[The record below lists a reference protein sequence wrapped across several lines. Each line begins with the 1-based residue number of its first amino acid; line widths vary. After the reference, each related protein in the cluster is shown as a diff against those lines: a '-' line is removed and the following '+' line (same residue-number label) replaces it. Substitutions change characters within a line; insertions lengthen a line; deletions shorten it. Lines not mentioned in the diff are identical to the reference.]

1 MKAQLLSYLLESG
14 ICFGVLYFFYVSAL
28 QGNTFFNANRAY
40 LLVAATLSWM
50 IPLLTFEPDVPL
62 IYGNPV
68 MARLPRTITVMETQV
83 AAEQYRI
90 APSDVVLW
98 LYLAGVLFFGL
109 RFAVRFSRLWWRVF
123 VTDKKPFAGYWRME
137 THGRLPTFSFFNFLF
152 WDGSQTLS
160 QAEECQILRHEMVH
174 IQEKHS
180 CDVLYAELLK
190 VVFWVNP
197 AMHLLKKDLQTLHE
211 YRADAV
217 VSREFGNPAYTS
229 ILIASFFR
237 QLECDFSHFFNQSS
251 IRQRTAMLQKPASA
265 RLRLSAFVFALPL
278 VGALLFA
285 FTFQEPLM
293 PQKPESFT
301 TPTDTS
307 KKEVTIAFAMTRD
320 NRPMEFSVK
329 KGLSVNDLPDLIQ
342 ATAVP
347 VNPGGKSTYK
357 VTEWV
362 IYLVNGSRPLTEL
375 RADSETADMQAFN
388 AQVKPGMRLVF
399 EVWEVVQLTPSGQII
414 YHVESATQRLNKG
427 VVVGSTIASVQIF

>member
-14 ICFGVLYFFYVSAL
+14 ICFGILYFFYVSAL
-28 QGNTFFNANRAY
+28 QGSTFFNANRAY
-40 LLVAATLSWM
+40 LLVAATLSWL
-50 IPLLTFEPDVPL
+50 IPLLTFAPDVPP

-68 MARLPRTITVMETQV
+68 MAGLPRTITVMETQV

-90 APSDVVLW
+90 SPSDVVLW

-123 VTDKKPFAGYWRME
+123 VTDKKPFAGHWRME

-160 QAEECQILRHEMVH
+160 QAEEGQILRHELVH

-180 CDVLYAELLK
+180 WDVLYAELLK
-190 VVFWVNP
+190 VVFWINP

-265 RLRLSAFVFALPL
+265 RLRLSAFAFALPL
-278 VGALLFA
+278 VGVLLFA
-285 FTFQEPLM
+285 FTLQQPA
-293 PQKPESFT
+293 
-301 TPTDTS
+301 PTLEKKSDFSWRMDTS
-307 KKEVTIAFAMTRD
+307 KKEVTIAFAMIRD
-320 NRPMEFSVK
+320 NRPLEFSVK

-342 ATAVP
+342 AKAIP

-357 VTEWV
+357 VTDWV
-362 IYLVNGSRPLTEL
+362 IYLVDGPRPLTEL
-375 RADSETADMQAFN
+375 RADSETATMQSFN

-399 EVWEVVQLTPSGQII
+399 EIIKVVKLAPSGQLIT
-414 YHVESATQRLNKG
+414 VG
-427 VVVGSTIASVQIF
+427 VAGSTIASVQIF

>member
-14 ICFGVLYFFYVSAL
+14 ICFGILYFFYVSAL
-28 QGNTFFNANRAY
+28 QKSTFFNANRAY
-40 LLVAATLSWM
+40 LLVAATLSWL
-50 IPLLTFEPDVPL
+50 IPLLTFAPDVPP

-68 MARLPRTITVMETQV
+68 MAGLPRTITVMETQV

-90 APSDVVLW
+90 SPSDVVLW

-109 RFAVRFSRLWWRVF
+109 RFAVRFSKLWWRVF
-123 VTDKKPFAGYWRME
+123 VTDKKPFAGHWRME

-160 QAEECQILRHEMVH
+160 QAEEGQILRHELVH

-180 CDVLYAELLK
+180 WDVLYAELLK
-190 VVFWVNP
+190 VVFWINP

-265 RLRLSAFVFALPL
+265 PLRLSAFAFALPL
-278 VGALLFA
+278 VGVLLFA
-285 FTFQEPLM
+285 FTLQQPA
-293 PQKPESFT
+293 
-301 TPTDTS
+301 PTLEKKSDFSWRMDTS
-307 KKEVTIAFAMTRD
+307 KKEVTIEFAMIRD
-320 NRPMEFSVK
+320 NRPLEFSVK

-342 ATAVP
+342 AKAIP

-357 VTEWV
+357 VTDWV
-362 IYLVNGSRPLTEL
+362 IYLVDGPRPLTEL
-375 RADSETADMQAFN
+375 RADSETATMQSFN

-399 EVWEVVQLTPSGQII
+399 EIIKVVKLAPSGQLIT
-414 YHVESATQRLNKG
+414 VG
-427 VVVGSTIASVQIF
+427 VAGSPIASVQIF

>member
-14 ICFGVLYFFYVSAL
+14 ICFGILYFFYVSAL
-28 QGNTFFNANRAY
+28 QGSTFFNANRAY
-40 LLVAATLSWM
+40 LLVAATLSWL
-50 IPLLTFEPDVPL
+50 IPLLTFAPDVPP

-68 MARLPRTITVMETQV
+68 MAGLPRTITVMETQV

-90 APSDVVLW
+90 SPSDVVLW

-123 VTDKKPFAGYWRME
+123 VTDKKPFAGHWRME

-160 QAEECQILRHEMVH
+160 QAEEGQILRHELVH

-180 CDVLYAELLK
+180 WDVLYAELLK
-190 VVFWVNP
+190 VVFWINP

-265 RLRLSAFVFALPL
+265 RLRLSAFAFALPL
-278 VGALLFA
+278 VGVLLFA
-285 FTFQEPLM
+285 FTLQQPA
-293 PQKPESFT
+293 
-301 TPTDTS
+301 PTLEKKSDFSWRMDTS
-307 KKEVTIAFAMTRD
+307 KKEVTIAFAMIRD
-320 NRPMEFSVK
+320 NRPLEFSVK

-342 ATAVP
+342 AKAIP

-357 VTEWV
+357 VTDWV
-362 IYLVNGSRPLTEL
+362 IYLVDGPRPLTEL
-375 RADSETADMQAFN
+375 RADSETAAMQSFN

-399 EVWEVVQLTPSGQII
+399 EIIKVVKLAPSGQLIT
-414 YHVESATQRLNKG
+414 VG
-427 VVVGSTIASVQIF
+427 VAGSTIASVQIF

>member
-28 QGNTFFNANRAY
+28 QKSTFFNANRAY
-40 LLVAATLSWM
+40 LLVAATLSWL
-50 IPLLTFEPDVPL
+50 IPLLTFAPDVPP

-68 MARLPRTITVMETQV
+68 MAGLPRTITVMETQV

-90 APSDVVLW
+90 SPSDVVLW

-123 VTDKKPFAGYWRME
+123 VTDKKPFAGHWRME

-160 QAEECQILRHEMVH
+160 QAEEGQILRHELVH

-180 CDVLYAELLK
+180 WDVLYAELLK
-190 VVFWVNP
+190 VVFWINP

-265 RLRLSAFVFALPL
+265 RLRLSAFAFALPL
-278 VGALLFA
+278 VGVLLFA
-285 FTFQEPLM
+285 FTLQQPA
-293 PQKPESFT
+293 
-301 TPTDTS
+301 PTLEKKSDFSWRMDTS
-307 KKEVTIAFAMTRD
+307 KKEVTIAFAMIRD
-320 NRPMEFSVK
+320 NRPLEFIVK

-342 ATAVP
+342 AKAIP

-357 VTEWV
+357 VTDWV
-362 IYLVNGSRPLTEL
+362 IYLVDGPRPLTEL
-375 RADSETADMQAFN
+375 RADSETATMQSFN

-399 EVWEVVQLTPSGQII
+399 EIIKVVKLAPSGQLIT
-414 YHVESATQRLNKG
+414 VG
-427 VVVGSTIASVQIF
+427 VAGSPIASVQIF

>member
-28 QGNTFFNANRAY
+28 QGSTFFNANRAY
-40 LLVAATLSWM
+40 LLVAATLSWL
-50 IPLLTFEPDVPL
+50 IPLLTFAPDVPP

-68 MARLPRTITVMETQV
+68 MAGLPRTITVMETQV

-90 APSDVVLW
+90 SPSDVVLW

-123 VTDKKPFAGYWRME
+123 VTDKKPFAGHWRME

-160 QAEECQILRHEMVH
+160 QAEEGQILRHELVH

-180 CDVLYAELLK
+180 WDVLYAELLK
-190 VVFWVNP
+190 VVFWINP

-265 RLRLSAFVFALPL
+265 RLRLSAFAFALPL
-278 VGALLFA
+278 VGVLLFA
-285 FTFQEPLM
+285 FTLQQPA
-293 PQKPESFT
+293 
-301 TPTDTS
+301 PTLEKKSDFSWRMDTS
-307 KKEVTIAFAMTRD
+307 KKEVTIAFAMIRD
-320 NRPMEFSVK
+320 NRPLEFIVK

-342 ATAVP
+342 AKAIP

-357 VTEWV
+357 VTDWV
-362 IYLVNGSRPLTEL
+362 IYLVDGPRPLTEL
-375 RADSETADMQAFN
+375 RADSETATMQSFN

-399 EVWEVVQLTPSGQII
+399 EIIKVVKLAPSGQLIT
-414 YHVESATQRLNKG
+414 VG
-427 VVVGSTIASVQIF
+427 VAGSPIASVQIF

>member
-14 ICFGVLYFFYVSAL
+14 ICFGILYFFYVSAL
-28 QGNTFFNANRAY
+28 QGSTFFNANRAY
-40 LLVAATLSWM
+40 LLVAATLSWL
-50 IPLLTFEPDVPL
+50 IPLLTFAPDVPP

-68 MARLPRTITVMETQV
+68 MAGLPRTITVMETQV

-90 APSDVVLW
+90 SPSDVVLW

-109 RFAVRFSRLWWRVF
+109 RFAVRFSKLWWRVF
-123 VTDKKPFAGYWRME
+123 VTDKKPFAGHWRME

-160 QAEECQILRHEMVH
+160 QAEEGQILRHELVH

-180 CDVLYAELLK
+180 WDVLYAELLK
-190 VVFWVNP
+190 VVFWINP

-265 RLRLSAFVFALPL
+265 PLRLSAFAFALPL
-278 VGALLFA
+278 VGVLLFA
-285 FTFQEPLM
+285 FTLQQPA
-293 PQKPESFT
+293 
-301 TPTDTS
+301 PTLEKKSDFSWRMDTS
-307 KKEVTIAFAMTRD
+307 KKEVTIEFAMIRD
-320 NRPMEFSVK
+320 NRLLEFSVK

-342 ATAVP
+342 AKAIP

-357 VTEWV
+357 VTDWV
-362 IYLVNGSRPLTEL
+362 IYLVDGPRPLTEL
-375 RADSETADMQAFN
+375 RADSETATMQSFN

-399 EVWEVVQLTPSGQII
+399 ELIKVVKLAPSGQLIT
-414 YHVESATQRLNKG
+414 VG
-427 VVVGSTIASVQIF
+427 VAGSPIASVQIF

>member
-14 ICFGVLYFFYVSAL
+14 ICFGILYFFYVSAL
-28 QGNTFFNANRAY
+28 QGSTFFNANRAY
-40 LLVAATLSWM
+40 LLVAATLSWL
-50 IPLLTFEPDVPL
+50 IPLLTFAPDVPP

-68 MARLPRTITVMETQV
+68 MAGLPRTITVMETQV

-90 APSDVVLW
+90 SPSDVVLW

-123 VTDKKPFAGYWRME
+123 VTDKKPFAGHWRME

-160 QAEECQILRHEMVH
+160 QAEECQILRHELVH

-180 CDVLYAELLK
+180 WDVLYAELLK
-190 VVFWVNP
+190 IVFWINP

-265 RLRLSAFVFALPL
+265 RLRLSAFAFALPL
-278 VGALLFA
+278 VGVLLFA
-285 FTFQEPLM
+285 FTLQQPA
-293 PQKPESFT
+293 
-301 TPTDTS
+301 PTLEKKSDFSWRMDTS
-307 KKEVTIAFAMTRD
+307 KKEVTIEFAMIRD

-342 ATAVP
+342 AKAIP

-357 VTEWV
+357 VTDWV
-362 IYLVNGSRPLTEL
+362 IYLVDGPRPLTEL
-375 RADSETADMQAFN
+375 RADSETATMQSFN

-399 EVWEVVQLTPSGQII
+399 EIIKVVKLAPSGQLIT
-414 YHVESATQRLNKG
+414 VG
-427 VVVGSTIASVQIF
+427 VAGSTIASVQIF